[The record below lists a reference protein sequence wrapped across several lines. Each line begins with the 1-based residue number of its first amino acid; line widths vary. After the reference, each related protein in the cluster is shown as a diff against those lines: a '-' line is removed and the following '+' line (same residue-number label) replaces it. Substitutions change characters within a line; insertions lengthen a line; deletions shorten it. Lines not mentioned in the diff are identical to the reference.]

1 MPEICRLFR
10 IFGGAR
16 HALERTI
23 TMADWKD
30 HLGDASFYRKI
41 LAIALPISAQQLITV
56 GVNLMD
62 TVMLSSMGDAPS
74 SPLPPW
80 AASSSTC
87 FRSSAWAWAWAPRCS
102 PRATGA

>member
-1 MPEICRLFR
+1 
-10 IFGGAR
+10 
-16 HALERTI
+16 
-23 TMADWKD
+23 MADWND
-30 HLGDASFYRKI
+30 YLGDASFYRKI

-87 FRSSAWAWAWAPRCS
+87 FRSSAWAWAWALPCS